1 MIFKAWFLVS
11 ASGMREVG
19 LLFERWSEGLVP
31 ILGGWNWII
40 LLFIC
45 LFLFWGWA
53 HLSSGESVSN

>member
-31 ILGGWNWII
+31 ILRGWNWII

-45 LFLFWGWA
+45 LFLFWG
-53 HLSSGESVSN
+53 